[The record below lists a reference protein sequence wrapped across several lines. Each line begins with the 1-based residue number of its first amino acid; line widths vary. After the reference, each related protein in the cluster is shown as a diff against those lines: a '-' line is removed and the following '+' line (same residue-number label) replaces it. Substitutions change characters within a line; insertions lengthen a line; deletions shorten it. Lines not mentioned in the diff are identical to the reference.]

1 MTCVSSRCRTAGDCT
16 RHLSLLLDASTEQAR
31 ADAEARV
38 AALAEDLR
46 ALRSGSA
53 RNELVAVG
61 SLLRARFAVDGSR
74 SPQSLRPADVLVRS
88 AGNPLVLGAVAVAA
102 ARQAGMPLGLL
113 AGGRGA
119 FAVAHATLAKPLV
132 LDLASG
138 FALRSV
144 AGDEASFR
152 WLCAHATARHVEGLL
167 AAPASRAVRGAVA
180 LPA

>member
-1 MTCVSSRCRTAGDCT
+1 MTCISGRCRAASDCT
-16 RHLSLLLDASTEQAR
+16 RHLSVLLQATGERPR

-53 RNELVAVG
+53 RNELVAAG
-61 SLLRARFAVDGSR
+61 SLLRARFAVDVSR
-74 SPQSLRPADVLVRS
+74 TPASLRPADVLAQS
-88 AGNPLVLGAVAVAA
+88 SGNPIVLGAIAVAA

-113 AGGRGA
+113 AGPRGA

-132 LDLASG
+132 LDLADG

-144 AGDEASFR
+144 AGDEPSYR
-152 WLCAHATARHVEGLL
+152 WLCAHVTASHVGTLL
-167 AAPASRAVRGAVA
+167 TPAPRAPRQPAPAV
-180 LPA
+180 PA